1 MMAYAYVI
9 WHGGMQPGVQPESF
23 RIGQYAWLKK
33 IEAYVTL
40 VSHDFN
46 LSEAKYPFN
55 NGLRANFSGWKEMRR
70 HSAQIY
76 FFLNE
81 NILNTILFIF
91 NTI

>member
-1 MMAYAYVI
+1 MPQNDI
-9 WHGGMQPGVQPESF
+9 WHGYLQPGVQPESF
-23 RIGQYAWLKK
+23 KIGQYAWLK

-46 LSEAKYPFN
+46 LSEAKDPFN

-70 HSAQIY
+70 HILHRFLI
-76 FFLNE
+76 FFK
-81 NILNTILFIF
+81 NIFNTILFIF